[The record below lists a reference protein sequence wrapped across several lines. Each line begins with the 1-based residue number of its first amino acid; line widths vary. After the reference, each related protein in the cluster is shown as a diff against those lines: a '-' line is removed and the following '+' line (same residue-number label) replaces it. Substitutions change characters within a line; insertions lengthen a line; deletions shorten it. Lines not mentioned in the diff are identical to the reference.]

1 MWLKLTGRLGVS
13 YRTMKDLNLIIDNLP
28 GRRPL
33 FQCQDVLIGNEKLQF
48 HFRDIL
54 LCICAIYGDPEFV
67 QDLVFTPERHY
78 ADQERMQWCYGLAL
92 SIWVALITQKAVMFM
107 QTLPYDS

>member
-13 YRTMKDLNLIIDNLP
+13 YRTVKDLNLIIDNLP
-28 GRRPL
+28 GRRPP

-54 LCICAIYGDPEFV
+54 LCIRAIYGDPEFA
-67 QDLVFTPERHY
+67 QDLVFAPERHY
-78 ADQERMQWCYGLAL
+78 ADQG
-92 SIWVALITQKAVMFM
+92 
-107 QTLPYDS
+107 